1 MISIT
6 ADGRLLKKHARLY
19 ASGKRPPYLI
29 ECYTMLQHL
38 EQEANSLSAMGY
50 RIQSRQD
57 TRASSGYFYNVTFAY
72 APEMD
77 LVAARGHSPATSQTY
92 GAPSKSGLWGKR
104 IAITLAVIVV
114 LFIGL
119 AVLGAMLS
127 PTHATP
133 KYHKKI
139 AASSFPPHIALAI
152 PIAYDTSA
160 FRLNR

>member
-1 MISIT
+1 MFSIT

-29 ECYTMLQHL
+29 ECYTQLRHL

-57 TRASSGYFYNVTFAY
+57 TRAPSGYFYNVTFAY
-72 APEMD
+72 MPEMD
-77 LVAARGHSPATSQTY
+77 LVAASGSIPTSSGAY
-92 GAPSKSGLWGKR
+92 VAPSKSGIWGKR
-104 IAITLAVIVV
+104 IAITLAVVVV

-119 AVLGAMLS
+119 LVMGAMLP
-127 PTHATP
+127 PTHTAR
-133 KYHKKI
+133 KHHKKV
-139 AASSFPPHIALAI
+139 AASRLPPQIALI
-152 PIAYDTSA
+152 VPIAYDTSA